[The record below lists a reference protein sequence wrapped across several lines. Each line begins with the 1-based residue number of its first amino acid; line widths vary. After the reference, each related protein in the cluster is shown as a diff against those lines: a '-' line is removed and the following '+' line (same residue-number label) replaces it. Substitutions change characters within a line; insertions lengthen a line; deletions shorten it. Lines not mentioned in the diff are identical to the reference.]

1 MEMQEK
7 IVNRYTEKPVKTKN
21 GFVML
26 ALILVLFF
34 GSIAA
39 MVCGPVFLSSTNVGA
54 AVGVAI
60 AGALAL
66 IFDLFLMPGLKI
78 LNPNEALVLTLFGK
92 YHGTLKKDGYFWVN
106 PFCEGINPGAAPAS
120 MTTVNG
126 NTSFSFGGS
135 RKISLKTMTLNN
147 EKQTVNDERGNPI
160 VIGTIVIWRIVDTT
174 KAVFNVQNY
183 RTFLGTQCDSATRN
197 IARMYPYDLMDD
209 DDQGEKT
216 LRGSSQEIADMMKQD
231 LQQRVG
237 PLPGWRFWRCAS
249 PICPTRRKLPRP
261 CSSASRPRPLWP
273 PGRKLWRAPWAWWRW
288 PWSSCRMSASWI
300 WTRSGRPLWSATCWW
315 FSVAIRMPSPL

>member
-54 AVGVAI
+54 AVGIAI
-60 AGALAL
+60 AGALVL

-106 PFCEGINPGAAPAS
+106 P
-120 MTTVNG
+120 
-126 NTSFSFGGS
+126 
-135 RKISLKTMTLNN
+135 L
-147 EKQTVNDERGNPI
+147 
-160 VIGTIVIWRIVDTT
+160 
-174 KAVFNVQNY
+174 
-183 RTFLGTQCDSATRN
+183 
-197 IARMYPYDLMDD
+197 
-209 DDQGEKT
+209 
-216 LRGSSQEIADMMKQD
+216 LRGHQPRGRSRLYDHCQRQHQLQLWGQQEDLPENHDPEQREADRQ
-231 LQQRVG
+231 
-237 PLPGWRFWRCAS
+237 
-249 PICPTRRKLPRP
+249 
-261 CSSASRPRPLWP
+261 
-273 PGRKLWRAPWAWWRW
+273 
-288 PWSSCRMSASWI
+288 
-300 WTRSGRPLWSATCWW
+300 
-315 FSVAIRMPSPL
+315 